1 MDCLVDEGLPT
12 LVFALSLTLHGFP
25 IAGSKLKITPLPLNA
40 IGDPYGLAIL
50 CTGLDAVDSSI
61 ANGANSSDTL
71 RRTTT
76 MPTVLVGGQPVNVV
90 FSGLSPQFVG
100 VNQINITLPTG
111 TPAGSAVPLQIVVEG
126 SGRQVYFLTAR

>member
-61 ANGANSSDTL
+61 ANGAI
-71 RRTTT
+71 
-76 MPTVLVGGQPVNVV
+76 PVTRCAEPPPCQLCW
-90 FSGLSPQFVG
+90 SAASPS
-100 VNQINITLPTG
+100 T
-111 TPAGSAVPLQIVVEG
+111 
-126 SGRQVYFLTAR
+126 